1 MPQNSVIRMQTQ
13 TSVLRNVFSAAGQPL
28 PTPPTPTPAPQ
39 IAPPQPD
46 PQTAFGSLEALR
58 LAATLWRGRLW
69 IGLAALLFAGLGV
82 AYLRLVAVP
91 TYTAFAAVALETR
104 QEQFV
109 DLETVMS
116 GLTGDQTT
124 INTEVEVL
132 RSRNLI
138 AALVDTLEL
147 TTDPEFNA
155 TLRPQPGFAPG
166 ALLAWL
172 TAGDRLPPSA
182 AAIREATVDAVARAV
197 AVSNLRQTY
206 VFRIAATTESPA
218 KSALLANT
226 LSELYISN
234 QLAVK
239 FDATAQATGW
249 LSERV
254 AELQIELEAAEAK
267 VKDFDAATDL
277 VSPEALGFQRNQV
290 KDLRARSD
298 AATRAAENSR
308 AALAALLDAMPED
321 LSGLAAAGA
330 EVDAR
335 ALTAAI
341 AAGHFEARRDE
352 LVAARE
358 ATLARNRS
366 QAAALARSVADLS
379 ARTEIQAA
387 DLVTLRQ
394 LQREAEASR
403 LIYEYFLGRLKE
415 TSVQQG
421 IQQADSRVLSQ
432 AVDPVRP
439 SAPDSRSTLI
449 RFIGLGAALA
459 SGLVL
464 LREARASTFRT
475 AEDLE
480 LLTGY
485 RVLGQTPR
493 LPVSRRAGVLDHL
506 VNKPASAGAE
516 AIRNLRTSLM
526 LANIDHPP
534 QVIVMTSSVA
544 GEGKT
549 TQSIALALNYA
560 GLGRKVLLI
569 EGDLRRRVFSAYTTL
584 ATKGGLAAIIT
595 QSRPEEAVIQT
606 DPRLGIDILQ
616 AEPTRVNAADLYASA
631 AFASFLRRMRESYD
645 IIVIDTPPV
654 LPVSDARVICQH
666 ADAILYTVLWDK
678 TPRAQ
683 VAQGLK
689 SFADAGLRVTG
700 LVLSQID
707 PRRMKRY
714 GLDQYSETKYYQE

>member
-1 MPQNSVIRMQTQ
+1 MPQNPVIRMQTQ
-13 TSVLRNVFSAAGQPL
+13 TSVLRNVFSGAGQPL
-28 PTPPTPTPAPQ
+28 PPPTPQ

-46 PQTAFGSLEALR
+46 PQPAFGSLEALR

-109 DLETVMS
+109 DLENVMS

-138 AALVDTLEL
+138 AALVDTLDL

-155 TLRPQPGFAPG
+155 TLRPQPAFAPG

-172 TAGDRLPPSA
+172 TAGDRAPPSA

-290 KDLRARSD
+290 KDLRARSE
-298 AATRAAENSR
+298 AATLAAENSG

-330 EVDAR
+330 AAGAETDAR

-341 AAGHFEARRDE
+341 AAGRFEARRDE

-358 ATLARNRS
+358 VTLARNRS
-366 QAAALARSVADLS
+366 QAAALARSVAELS
-379 ARTEIQAA
+379 ARTESQAA

-439 SAPDSRSTLI
+439 SAPNSRSTLI
-449 RFIGLGAALA
+449 LFIGLGAALA

-480 LLTGY
+480 LLTGH

-549 TQSIALALNYA
+549 TQSVALALNYA

-569 EGDLRRRVFSAYTTL
+569 EGDLRRRVFSDYTTL
-584 ATKGGLAAIIT
+584 ATKGGLAAIIA
-595 QSRPEEAVIQT
+595 QSRPEEEVIQT

-654 LPVSDARVICQH
+654 LPVSDARVIGQH